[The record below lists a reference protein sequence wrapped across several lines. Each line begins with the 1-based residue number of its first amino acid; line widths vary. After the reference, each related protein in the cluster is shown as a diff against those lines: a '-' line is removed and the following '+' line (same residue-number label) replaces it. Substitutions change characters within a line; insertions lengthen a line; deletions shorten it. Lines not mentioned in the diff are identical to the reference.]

1 MTPSVPEEVSVK
13 EKLLKKAKEI
23 ETYLGEGKREAAI
36 NVLHEALA
44 LGIDH
49 ALQVVGLV
57 LQALLQAICQSVVS
71 GILFLQCLRVSSLPT
86 PAVEKDGRSVQS
98 FLLP

>member
-1 MTPSVPEEVSVK
+1 MAIAALSVLTPSVPEEVSVK

-44 LGIDH
+44 LPIQLPEFH
-49 ALQVVGLV
+49 YNLA
-57 LQALLQAICQSVVS
+57 VVS
-71 GILFLQCLRVSSLPT
+71 LTFLQ
-86 PAVEKDGRSVQS
+86 
-98 FLLP
+98 